1 MAEISVDTLDR
12 RARDLYNK
20 ALAALERNNADY
32 AIEMF
37 MQCLAITP
45 NFTHGRK
52 FLRAAQLKRAETLG
66 SFKKMFAS
74 AKVTPIV
81 TKAKMSLSKNPV
93 EAMQLAEQALADD
106 PKNGQALLI
115 LAEAAE
121 AAHFPETA
129 AQTLETYVK
138 LNPRDNKS
146 AHWLARVYYVTERH
160 DLAREVY
167 ERILLA
173 HPNDFEAQK
182 GLKDA
187 TAHGAMQGGG
197 WEDQSSSFREKLK
210 DEKESTTLEQQ
221 SRVVRADDHVD
232 NLIQE
237 AQAKANQDPTN
248 PLHQRELGKLYTQK
262 GDFETALKHL
272 EKIFARESGNDP
284 TLEKEINDLKAK
296 RLQALV
302 AEKKA
307 ALAAKP
313 GDATLEK
320 ELTALDLQLSELQLH
335 DMARLVEKYP
345 NDLMYRYELGVLF
358 LKIGNV
364 QGAIEQ
370 LQKSV
375 GQPQRRVA
383 SLNLLGQCFER
394 ESLHDIAVDQYLKAL
409 EELPTMDGQ
418 KKDITYN
425 LANCYET
432 LGDQE
437 KALTEFKKIIA
448 VDIGFKDVR
457 QRVTRKQPAK

>member
-1 MAEISVDTLDR
+1 MAEISVESLDR
-12 RARDLYNK
+12 RAKDLYNK
-20 ALAALERNNADY
+20 ALAALERNNPDY

-74 AKVTPIV
+74 AKVTPTV

-93 EAMQLAEQALADD
+93 EAMHLAEQALSDD
-106 PKNGQALLI
+106 PKNGQALMV

-129 AQTLETYVK
+129 AQTLETYIK
-138 LNPRDNKS
+138 LNPRDGKA
-146 AHWLARVYYVTERH
+146 AHWLARVYFVTERH

-167 ERILLA
+167 ERILQGN
-173 HPNDFEAQK
+173 PNDFEAQK

-197 WEDQSSSFREKLK
+197 WEEAKSYRDVIADK
-210 DEKESTTLEQQ
+210 DESVALEQQ
-221 SRVVRADDHVD
+221 SRVVRSGDHVD
-232 NLIQE
+232 NLIRDV
-237 AQAKANQDPTN
+237 QAKATQEPEN
-248 PLHQRELGKLYTQK
+248 PIHRRELAKLYAQK
-262 GDFETALKHL
+262 GDFDQALQYL
-272 EKIFARESGNDP
+272 EKIFTSEAGNDP
-284 TLEKEINDLKAK
+284 TLEKEINELKAK
-296 RLQALV
+296 RLQTLV
-302 AEKKA
+302 TEKKA
-307 ALAAKP
+307 ALTAQP
-313 GDATLEK
+313 GDPTLEQ
-320 ELTALDLQLSELQLH
+320 ELAALDLQLSELQLH
-335 DMARLVEKYP
+335 DMARLVERYP
-345 NDLMYRYELGVLF
+345 NDLMYRYELGVLY
-358 LKIGNV
+358 LKTGNI

-383 SLNLLGQCFER
+383 SLNFLGQCFER
-394 ESLHDIAVDQYLKAL
+394 EGLHDIAVDQYLKAL
-409 EELPTMDGQ
+409 EELPMMDGQ
-418 KKDITYN
+418 KKEITYN

-457 QRVTRKQPAK
+457 QRVTRKQAPK

>member
-1 MAEISVDTLDR
+1 MAEITVENLDR
-12 RARDLYNK
+12 RARELYNK
-20 ALAALERNNADY
+20 ALAALERNNPDY

-74 AKVTPIV
+74 AKVTPTV

-93 EAMQLAEQALADD
+93 EAMHLAEQALSDD
-106 PKNGQALLI
+106 PKNGQALMV

-129 AQTLETYVK
+129 AQTLETYIK
-138 LNPRDNKS
+138 LNPRDGKA
-146 AHWLARVYYVTERH
+146 AHWLARVYFVTERH

-167 ERILLA
+167 ERILQGN
-173 HPNDFEAQK
+173 PNDFEAQK

-197 WEDQSSSFREKLK
+197 WEEAKSYRDVIADK
-210 DEKESTTLEQQ
+210 DESVALEQQ
-221 SRVVRADDHVD
+221 SRVVRSGDHVD
-232 NLIQE
+232 NLIRDV
-237 AQAKANQDPTN
+237 QAKATQEPEN
-248 PLHQRELGKLYTQK
+248 PIHRRELAKLYAQK
-262 GDFETALKHL
+262 GDFDQALQYL
-272 EKIFARESGNDP
+272 EKIFTSEAGNDP
-284 TLEKEINDLKAK
+284 TLEKEINELKAK
-296 RLQALV
+296 RLQTLV
-302 AEKKA
+302 TEKKA
-307 ALAAKP
+307 ALTAQP
-313 GDATLEK
+313 GDPTLEQ
-320 ELTALDLQLSELQLH
+320 ELAALDLQLSELQLH
-335 DMARLVEKYP
+335 DMARLVERYP
-345 NDLMYRYELGVLF
+345 NDLMYRYELGVLY
-358 LKIGNV
+358 LKTGNI

-383 SLNLLGQCFER
+383 SLNFLGQCFER
-394 ESLHDIAVDQYLKAL
+394 EGLHDIAVDQYLKAL
-409 EELPTMDGQ
+409 EELPMMDGQ
-418 KKDITYN
+418 KKEITYN

-457 QRVTRKQPAK
+457 QRVTRKQAPK

>member
-1 MAEISVDTLDR
+1 MAEISVESLDR
-12 RARDLYNK
+12 RAKDLYNK
-20 ALAALERNNADY
+20 ALAALERNNPDY

-74 AKVTPIV
+74 AKVTPTV

-93 EAMQLAEQALADD
+93 EAMHLAEQALSDD
-106 PKNGQALLI
+106 PKNGQALMV

-138 LNPRDNKS
+138 LNPRDGKA
-146 AHWLARVYYVTERH
+146 AHWLARVYFVTERH
-160 DLAREVY
+160 DLAREVF
-167 ERILLA
+167 ERILQA
-173 HPNDFEAQK
+173 NPNDFEAQK

-197 WEDQSSSFREKLK
+197 WEEAKSYRDIIADK
-210 DEKESTTLEQQ
+210 DESVALEQQ
-221 SRVVRADDHVD
+221 SRVVRSGDHVD
-232 NLIQE
+232 NLIRDV
-237 AQAKANQDPTN
+237 QAKSTQEPEN
-248 PLHQRELGKLYTQK
+248 PIHRRELAKLYGQK
-262 GDFETALKHL
+262 GDFDKALQYL
-272 EKIFARESGNDP
+272 EKIFASEAGNDH
-284 TLEKEINDLKAK
+284 TLEKEINELKAK

-302 AEKKA
+302 TEKKA
-307 ALAAKP
+307 ALTAKP
-313 GDATLEK
+313 GDATLEQ

-335 DMARLVEKYP
+335 DMARLVERYP
-345 NDLMYRYELGVLF
+345 NDLMYRYELGVLY
-358 LKIGNV
+358 LKTGNI

-383 SLNLLGQCFER
+383 SLNFLGQCFER

-409 EELPTMDGQ
+409 EELPMMDGQ
-418 KKDITYN
+418 KKEITYN

-457 QRVTRKQPAK
+457 QRVTRKQAPK